1 MIVRV
6 PGMLDADRLAA
17 VTAFMA
23 TGKFVDGRRSG
34 GPAVQDVKN
43 NLQLDRDVSPGVADA
58 AAIVLGALGAHA
70 TVRAAVLPKR
80 VLPPYYTKYT
90 EGMGYGPHVDNPL
103 MAAAGGTPPLRT
115 DVSFTLFLTPPD
127 SYDGGELQV
136 KGELGDATI
145 KLPAGDAVIYPTG
158 AIQ

>member
-80 VLPPYYTKYT
+80 RVLPPYYTKYT

-127 SYDGGELQV
+127 SYDGGELQD
-136 KGELGDATI
+136 KGELGDA
-145 KLPAGDAVIYPTG
+145 
-158 AIQ
+158 